1 MIRFAHPGWLH
12 LAWLVPILISAA
24 WFEYRWRKK
33 AMREWASES
42 LWDSVLPERA
52 PLRILIKRLLWA
64 VSVGMLALALG
75 GPQVGTRLVE
85 MTREGVDV
93 VIALD
98 VSKSMLAEDVAPSR
112 LLKAKHEILSLLQ
125 RLRGDRAALAPFA
138 GVAFIQVPL
147 TLDYG
152 AFGSV
157 LNALEPGIIPQPG
170 TAIGEAIKQGRKA
183 FRTESKASKIMVIIT
198 DGEDQEA
205 GAVDEARQAAQE
217 GVMIF
222 TVGMASPE
230 GAPIPEKDDAGRV
243 VGYKQERGEGTVI
256 SKLNEELL
264 KDIADATGG
273 EYYRDNPGGDEFRKI
288 YERISGMDKQK
299 FEQKTF
305 TDYEDRFQWPL
316 AAAFLLLLADELIL
330 PYRRRKGV

>member
-1 MIRFAHPGWLH
+1 L
-12 LAWLVPILISAA
+12 LVVA
-24 WFEYRWRKK
+24 WFEYRWRLK
-33 AMREWASES
+33 AMREWAAEA
-42 LWDSVLPERA
+42 LWDSALPERA
-52 PLRILIKRLLWA
+52 PVRILLKRILWISA
-64 VSVGMLALALG
+64 VGMLALALG

-112 LLKAKHEILSLLQ
+112 LLKAKHEILNLLQ
-125 RLRGDRAALAPFA
+125 RLRGDRAALVPFA
-138 GVAFIQVPL
+138 GVAFVQVPL

-152 AFGSV
+152 AFSSV
-157 LNALEPGIIPQPG
+157 LNALEPEIIPQPG
-170 TAIGEAIKQGRKA
+170 TAIGEAIKQGAKA
-183 FRTESKASKIMVIIT
+183 FRAESKASKILIIIT
-198 DGEDQEA
+198 DGEDQEK
-205 GAVDEARQAAQE
+205 GAVDEAKKAAE
-217 GVMIF
+217 NGVMIF
-222 TVGMASPE
+222 TVGMASSE
-230 GAPIPEKDDAGRV
+230 GAPIPEKDEAGRI

-256 SKLNEELL
+256 SKLNDGLL

-330 PYRRRKGV
+330 PYRRRKSV